1 MTKRVA
7 VLGLDSVPPE
17 MLFDKLLD
25 KLPNFK
31 RLYDRGLHGSLRTCD
46 PPITVPAWMVMMT
59 GKNPGELG
67 IYGFKH
73 RRGYSYSDGYIVTSN
88 NVVSKTVWE
97 VLSERGKSSIVL
109 GVPPGYPVKR
119 LANNNAVSC
128 FLTPSIDRQFTNPEQ
143 LREEVM
149 KAAGG
154 EYVFDVTFRT
164 ESRGDVKRELFEMT
178 EKRFDVAEYL
188 VKNKPWDF
196 FMMHEIGFDRL
207 HHAFWKFFD
216 PAHPKY
222 VKGNQY
228 EGIDLEYY
236 ATVDGRIGRLLPLLG
251 EECTTFI
258 VSDHGSKAMKG
269 GFCVNQWLEQ
279 EGYLTF
285 RRRVDKPM
293 ELDKTDI
300 DWRRTKAWGWGG
312 YYARIFFNVK
322 GREAQGIIDPSQLE
336 AEKQKLSER
345 ISTIKDHTGRTMKNK
360 ITEPVRLYGT
370 AIGDKPDL
378 MVYFDDL
385 DWRSAGTVGHDSLYL
400 FENDTGPDDSV
411 HSMDGV
417 FLMSEP
423 ERDLGGREVK
433 GARVEEMA
441 STILSILGIDPEEA
455 GFSGDSIRA
464 AVDGSGRD
472 GELQRGWR

>member
-1 MTKRVA
+1 MSKKVA

-17 MLFDKLLD
+17 ILFDKLID
-25 KLPNFK
+25 KLPNF
-31 RLYDRGLHGSLRTCD
+31 RRIYREGLHGRLRTCD

-88 NVVSKTVWE
+88 NVAAKTVWD
-97 VLSERGKSSIVL
+97 VLSEAGRKSVVI
-109 GVPPGYPVKR
+109 GVPPAYPVKHV
-119 LANNNAVSC
+119 ANASTVSC
-128 FLTPSIDRQFTNPEQ
+128 FLTPSAERPFTNPDA
-143 LREEVM
+143 LKAEVV

-164 ESRGDVKRELFEMT
+164 ENRADVKRELFEMT

-188 VKNKPWDF
+188 ARNKPWDY
-196 FMMHEIGFDRL
+196 FMLHEIGFDRL

-216 PAHPKY
+216 PKHPKY
-222 VKGNQY
+222 VKGNEY

-236 ATVDGRIGRLLPLLG
+236 SMVDRRIGALLPLFG
-251 EECTTFI
+251 DDCTTFV
-258 VSDHGSKAMKG
+258 VSDHGSKAMLG

-279 EGYLTF
+279 EGYLKF
-285 RRRVDKPM
+285 KKRPDKPT
-293 ELDKTDI
+293 ELDKAEI
-300 DWRRTKAWGWGG
+300 DWAKTKAWGWGG

-322 GREAQGIIDPSQLE
+322 GREATGVIDQAQLE
-336 AEKQKLSER
+336 AEKRKLTEK
-345 ISTIKDHTGRTMKNK
+345 ILKIKDHTGRTMRNSVS
-360 ITEPVRLYGT
+360 EPAKLYGT

-417 FLMSEP
+417 FMMRVP
-423 ERDLGGREVK
+423 RRDLKGREVK

-441 STILSILGIDPEEA
+441 PTILSILGIDPEGA
-455 GFSGDSIRA
+455 GFKGKAIA
-464 AVDGSGRD
+464 AALD
-472 GELQRGWR
+472 GEAR

>member
-1 MTKRVA
+1 MSRVA

-17 MLFDKLLD
+17 ILFDKLMD
-25 KLPNFK
+25 RLPNLRK
-31 RLYDRGLHGSLRTCD
+31 MYREGLHGRLRTCD

-73 RRGYSYSDGYIVTSN
+73 RRGPSYSEGYIVTSV
-88 NVVSKTVWE
+88 NVHEKTVWE
-97 VLSERGKSSIVL
+97 VLSDKGRRSIVL
-109 GVPPGYPVKR
+109 GVPPGYPVKHV
-119 LANNNAVSC
+119 ANASTVSC
-128 FLTPSIDRQFTNPEQ
+128 FLTPSSDRPFTNPEEMK
-143 LREEVM
+143 EEVI

-154 EYVFDVTFRT
+154 KYVFDVTFRT
-164 ESRGDVKRELFEMT
+164 ENRADLKRELFEMT
-178 EKRFDVAEYL
+178 ERRFDLAEHMA
-188 VKNKPWDF
+188 KTKPWEF

-216 PAHPKY
+216 PNHPKY
-222 VKGNQY
+222 VKGNEY

-236 ATVDGRIGRLLPLLG
+236 AMVDARIGRLVPLFG
-251 EECTTFI
+251 EDCTTFI

-285 RRRVDKPM
+285 KKKVDQPV
-293 ELDKTDI
+293 ELDKTEI
-300 DWRRTKAWGWGG
+300 DWGKTKAWGWGG

-322 GREAQGIIDPSQLE
+322 GREAQGVVKPSELE
-336 AEKQKLSER
+336 EEKRRLAER
-345 ISTIKDHTGRTMKNK
+345 ISKIRDNTGRTMKNWT
-360 ITEPVRLYGT
+360 TEPGKLYGT

-411 HSMDGV
+411 HSMDGIFMMV
-417 FLMSEP
+417 RP
-423 ERDLGGREVK
+423 GRDLGGKEVV

-441 STILSILGIDPEEA
+441 PTLLTLLGVDPKEEGFDGKMIGEALEGA
-455 GFSGDSIRA
+455 GR
-464 AVDGSGRD
+464 
-472 GELQRGWR
+472 